1 MAKTIYKTLI
11 EVRLLH
17 EFYLTDSNG
26 DTLFDVTDPAART
39 GFLQQRIDKGLPSIT
54 ADVQFEVPGF
64 LNTAFRNYRLRLL
77 TTYSGFEIVTEV
89 RETLLPDGTSS
100 YTPVAQLPDDLNLSV
115 IVSKK
120 SSQADAVTNSRM
132 KEAIPF
138 AWFFTNDD
146 LPTVKVFPFLSGS
159 IAAYDPAAVYEQGEL
174 ASYGAG
180 DIRQYNGKTNGWDPI
195 TGNEYASPAD
205 RLVVPWQ
212 FDYRFASTD
221 LVKKATVELQDAG
234 GVLVRSFLFSDAN
247 PLSKVT
253 LNFRNDKR
261 LIPPLPVIKT
271 GEIYTLNVTIND
283 TSTTKSKLLFF
294 EGYDSPSNLWAI
306 INIRPKVANADFN
319 LGAFAPAPVFEIWI
333 KSRLTYWRYVNDK
346 SKKLIISDNTKDYVE
361 AAGNDLVTKD
371 PRTATW
377 IPTLFNKLDYLP
389 NPVSYD
395 RTAAE
400 GSLLFT
406 DVPVPESKMFP
417 VDTS

>member
-1 MAKTIYKTLI
+1 MAKTIYKTLL

-26 DTLFDVTDPAART
+26 DTLFDVADASART
-39 GFLQQRIDKGLPSIT
+39 GLLQQRIDKGLPSIT
-54 ADVQFEVPGF
+54 ADLLFEVPGF

-77 TTYSGFEIVTEV
+77 TTYSGYEIVTEV
-89 RETLLPDGTSS
+89 RETLLPDGTST

-115 IVSKK
+115 IVYKK
-120 SSQADAVTNSRM
+120 TSRADAVTNSRM
-132 KEAIPF
+132 KEAMPF

-146 LPTVKVFPFLSGS
+146 LPTAKVFPFLSGS
-159 IAAYDPAAVYEQGEL
+159 IAAYDTAAVYEQGEL
-174 ASYGAG
+174 ASYGPG

-195 TGNEYASPAD
+195 IGNEYASPAD

-221 LVKKATVELQDAG
+221 IVKKATFELQDAS
-234 GVLVRSFLFSDAN
+234 GVLVRSFMFSDAN

-261 LIPPLPVIKT
+261 LIPPLPAIKT

-294 EGYDSPSNLWAI
+294 EGYDSLSNLWAI

-319 LGAFAPAPVFEIWI
+319 LGAFTPAPVFEIWI

-361 AAGNDLVTKD
+361 VAGNNLVTKD
-371 PRTATW
+371 PRAATW